1 MVDGK
6 SLKED
11 LAEEKERLGRMTWA
25 QKREHIW
32 EYYKVQIIS
41 AIVLIAATVGII
53 YMYKLN
59 DYENVF
65 YTVVID
71 GGMAGMSDN
80 QDALTAGFTEYLGID
95 GKDERVF
102 FDNNY
107 TLTYISSIDQDPYLS
122 AEKIMTQIA
131 TGSIDAIIA
140 DKAQINGF
148 STVSESAYIDL
159 SICLTEEEFAAVKD
173 HIVYY
178 KLKDGTEIPNVLDL
192 SGTKIV
198 TEMGLTVNN
207 PCFGITISA
216 PNSENGIKFIR
227 YAFDL

>member
-71 GGMAGMSDN
+71 GGMAGMSLSERRKN
-80 QDALTAGFTEYLGID
+80 NDAGCY
-95 GKDERVF
+95 GKHRR
-102 FDNNY
+102 NY
-107 TLTYISSIDQDPYLS
+107 SRQSPD
-122 AEKIMTQIA
+122 
-131 TGSIDAIIA
+131 
-140 DKAQINGF
+140 
-148 STVSESAYIDL
+148 
-159 SICLTEEEFAAVKD
+159 
-173 HIVYY
+173 
-178 KLKDGTEIPNVLDL
+178 
-192 SGTKIV
+192 
-198 TEMGLTVNN
+198 
-207 PCFGITISA
+207 
-216 PNSENGIKFIR
+216 
-227 YAFDL
+227 